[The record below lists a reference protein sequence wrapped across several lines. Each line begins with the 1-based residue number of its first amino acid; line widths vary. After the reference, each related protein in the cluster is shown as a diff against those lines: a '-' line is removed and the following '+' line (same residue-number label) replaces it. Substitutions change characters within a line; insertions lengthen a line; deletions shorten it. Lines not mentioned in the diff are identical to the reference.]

1 MTITAARKP
10 TTRSAQAAAPLFHGQ
25 STSNNAATNQD
36 DFVSWFVA
44 AAQEECPEMT
54 DEQAARLASR
64 ACETWGGDRPY
75 IAKRQGEGRSDRNAA
90 IRRDFQR
97 GESVAFLSRRYGLS
111 RMQIYRLLGMEAP
124 TNG

>member
-25 STSNNAATNQD
+25 STAHQPAVDD
-36 DFVSWFVA
+36 DFVCDVLALVQQIAGNVTPDQVA
-44 AAQEECPEMT
+44 QVDAALRE
-54 DEQAARLASR
+54 R
-64 ACETWGGDRPY
+64 WGGDRPY

-97 GESVAFLSRRYGLS
+97 GESVALLVRRYNLSRVTIWRV
-111 RMQIYRLLGMEAP
+111 LGMDGVEA
-124 TNG
+124 

>member
-25 STSNNAATNQD
+25 STVHQPAVDD
-36 DFVSWFVA
+36 DFVCDVLA
-44 AAQEECPEMT
+44 IVRQLAGIGE
-54 DEQAARLASR
+54 EQAAAVDAAVRER
-64 ACETWGGDRPY
+64 WGGDRPY

-97 GESVAFLSRRYGLS
+97 GESVALLVRRYNLSRSTIWRV
-111 RMQIYRLLGMEAP
+111 LGMDGAEQ
-124 TNG
+124 